1 VTINAAH
8 AYRADDIIASGLR
21 FEKGRVMKE
30 LALLSAAVCISTQ
43 LIAPSLVLADSEKN
57 KFGWTEKELL
67 QLRNL
72 ANRDDYRAAAALK
85 KAKQFAKEEKYDE
98 ADKAF
103 KQAEEL
109 MLGYKGDQFFLKI
122 IYQAQ
127 IYYLNKHNRTTES
140 EALEAKLNA
149 AALRI
154 PHSPIYEGN
163 AFGHIFQQELKV
175 DAKCSPTLPDG
186 PPIPDDQ

>member
-1 VTINAAH
+1 
-8 AYRADDIIASGLR
+8 
-21 FEKGRVMKE
+21 MKE
-30 LALLSAAVCISTQ
+30 IALLSAVVCISAH
-43 LIAPSLVLADSEKN
+43 LIAPSLALADSEKN
-57 KFGWTEKELL
+57 KFDWTEKELQHL
-67 QLRNL
+67 QDL
-72 ANRDDYRAAAALK
+72 ANRDDYRAAEALK
-85 KAKQFAKEEKYDE
+85 TAKQFAKKEKYNE

-127 IYYLNKHNRTTES
+127 IYYLNKHNRAAES

-163 AFGHIFQQELKV
+163 AFGHIFQQDLNV
-175 DAKCSPTLPDG
+175 NAKSTPTLPDG